1 MPVLLALGSALV
13 YGVGDYFGGRASRHQ
28 ASIVVAALGQ
38 MISLVLVL
46 CAVFVMGTP
55 VPSASTWAWSV
66 FAGVI
71 GALGIAGLYHGFA
84 HGEISVVAPTSAVVG
99 AVVPVVVGLVI
110 GERPSGLALIGIAI
124 AVTAVA
130 LVSGAIGTHQH
141 NTPPRIVV
149 LAVGV
154 GACFGLLFVALD
166 QADSDSGVWPL
177 VIARF
182 ASVPMLIGLA
192 ALTRSRPAHHKGSL
206 QLAVA
211 AGVFDMGA
219 NALYLAAVR
228 GGMLSIVSVVASLYP
243 ASTVA
248 LAFTI
253 DKERLTKWQT
263 LGLVAA
269 ALALVLVSLSRQ

>member
-1 MPVLLALGSALV
+1 MPILLALGSALV
-13 YGVGDYFGGRASRHQ
+13 YGVGDYFGGRASRNQ
-28 ASIVVAALGQ
+28 ASVVVAALGQ
-38 MISLVLVL
+38 MVSLLLVLA
-46 CAVFVMGTP
+46 AVIVMGTP
-55 VPSASTWAWSV
+55 VPSASTWAWSA
-66 FAGVI
+66 FAGLV

-99 AVVPVVVGLVI
+99 AVVPVVVGLLI
-110 GERPSGLALIGIAI
+110 GERPSGLALLGIAI

-130 LVSGAIGTHQH
+130 LVSGAIGTRRH

-166 QADSDSGVWPL
+166 QAASDSGIWPL

-182 ASVPMLIGLA
+182 ASVPLLLCIAGV
-192 ALTRSRPAHHKGSL
+192 SRVRPVHHRTSL
-206 QLAVA
+206 QLAVV
-211 AGVFDMGA
+211 AGVFDMVA
-219 NALYLAAVR
+219 NVLYLAAVR
-228 GGMLSIVSVVASLYP
+228 GGMLAVVSVVASLYP
-243 ASTVA
+243 ATTVA
-248 LAFTI
+248 LAFTF

-263 LGLVAA
+263 IGLGAA